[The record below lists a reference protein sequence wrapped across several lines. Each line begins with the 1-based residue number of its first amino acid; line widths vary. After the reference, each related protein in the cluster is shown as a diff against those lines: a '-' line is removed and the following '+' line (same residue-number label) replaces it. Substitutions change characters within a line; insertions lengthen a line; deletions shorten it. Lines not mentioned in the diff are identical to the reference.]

1 MGASRVKDLPRAVAQ
16 SKHTLAAARW
26 PSLLVPETKWLDQWA
41 AAAAVCMIFARFSA
55 HRPRHIY
62 RCFNRPRRLI
72 GLRTATHFAHESFH
86 RDVLRFRTVSVAS
99 SCWAVEHERFL
110 ERCIGIPYCF
120 AWAARVG

>member
-1 MGASRVKDLPRAVAQ
+1 MGASRVKDLPRAVTQ

-72 GLRTATHFAHESFH
+72 GLRTATHFTTRELSQ
-86 RDVLRFRTVSVAS
+86 
-99 SCWAVEHERFL
+99 
-110 ERCIGIPYCF
+110 RCIEIPYCSGG
-120 AWAARVG
+120 ALVLGW